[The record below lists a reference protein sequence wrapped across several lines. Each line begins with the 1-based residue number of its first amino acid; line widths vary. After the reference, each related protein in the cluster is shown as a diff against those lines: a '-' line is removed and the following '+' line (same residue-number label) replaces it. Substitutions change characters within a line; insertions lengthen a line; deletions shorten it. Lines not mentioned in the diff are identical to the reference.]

1 MSKDKTLKFLFKLG
15 TIVAM
20 SLCGGAALGQEVRQ
34 YTTADYAAAER
45 FMPYNVNP
53 LAYKG
58 QVHAHALNDGRFW
71 YREVDQSG
79 TSYILL
85 DPQKG
90 TRGPAFDQAGLA
102 AGLNAASGGT
112 IKSDG

>member
-1 MSKDKTLKFLFKLG
+1 MSESLILKFWFK
-15 TIVAM
+15 
-20 SLCGGAALGQEVRQ
+20 CGAVLAIGVCASAVFGQEARQ

-45 FMPYNVNP
+45 FMPYNLNP

-79 TSYILL
+79 SSYILL
-85 DPQKG
+85 DPAKEH
-90 TRGPAFDQAGLA
+90 A
-102 AGLNAASGGT
+102 AQPSTKRALPR
-112 IKSDG
+112 D